1 MTETNS
7 SNIAKHDRVKEKENP
22 AAGRKHTSLLCLLG
36 FICCYI
42 DCSAIRCYREIF
54 TLKMKSIKLLFFKV
68 VVI

>member
-22 AAGRKHTSLLCLLG
+22 ATGRKHTSLLCY

-54 TLKMKSIKLLFFKV
+54 TLKMKSIKLLLFIV